1 MAEDDIQNRLR
12 VAPDQLRRHMD
23 PASLTFQTT
32 ADVTPLVGTIGQPRA
47 IDAIE
52 FGLQIDTHG
61 YNLFLSGSTGSG
73 RESTILD
80 YLTELSAQQ
89 RPPSDWI
96 YVHNFADPDQ
106 PRSIELPSGRGVQ
119 FDRDMR
125 EFVVSAQH
133 EIPRAFESE
142 EYERRRRQAL
152 NGLTQQRDSVF
163 ASLQSFAEAHGF
175 TLEMT
180 PAGIVTIPV
189 VNGKPITPEEFE
201 KLPAEQKQSF
211 AEQSEEIQGQIS
223 SSLRE
228 LRQIEKQAAA
238 RVSELD
244 REIAIFVIGPFL
256 EELRERYNLF
266 PKILAYL
273 EELQNDVPAH
283 LHDFAPPPA
292 DQSQAAGS
300 LPAAQLQSQQREEH
314 LARYRV
320 NVLIDNSQTTGA
332 PIVFERNPT
341 YYNLIGRIDYRATF
355 GAMLTDFSQIKPGA
369 LHRANGGFLLLQ
381 AVDVL
386 RSPFA
391 WDALKRSLIC
401 REIRMENLGE
411 QYSTLPTAALRP
423 EPIPLKLK
431 VVLIGPPNLYQSL
444 LTLDEEFPELFK
456 VKADFAPD
464 MEWNDE
470 HVQNYAAFISR
481 HVRDA
486 QLRHF
491 DRGAVARVI
500 EYGSR
505 LREDQRKLSARLL
518 EIANVVTESS
528 YWAKR
533 SGHDPVMASDVD
545 TAIRK
550 RVYRSNL
557 VEERIR
563 EMIDNGTIMI
573 DTAGERVG
581 QVNGLA
587 VLNLGDYEFGQ
598 PSRITAR
605 VSLGRGNIISVERET
620 ELSGAIHS
628 KGVMIL
634 SGYLRGAYGEHIPL
648 AASATITFEQS
659 YSQVDGDSASS
670 TELYALLSALSGLP
684 LRQGVAVTGSV
695 NQYGDVQ
702 AVGGV
707 THKIEGFF
715 TVCKAQGLTGDQG
728 VMIPKSNVPTLM
740 LDEEIVQ
747 AVRDRKFSIWQVS
760 TIDEGI
766 ELLTGVPAGTQ
777 QADGSYPEGTVHRLV
792 EERLR
797 HLAETARAFA
807 APQNGGRD
815 TPPGV
820 AGTNPAAS

>member
-1 MAEDDIQNRLR
+1 MASDDLQTRQR
-12 VAPDQLRRHMD
+12 VAPEQLRRYMD
-23 PASLTFQTT
+23 PKSLTFQTT
-32 ADVTPLVGTIGQPRA
+32 AEVAPLVGTIGQPRA

-80 YLTELSAQQ
+80 YLTELSSQL

-106 PRSIELPSGRGVQ
+106 PRFIELPSGHGVQ
-119 FDRDMR
+119 FDQDMR
-125 EFVVSAQH
+125 EFVISAQR

-163 ASLQSFAEAHGF
+163 SSLQTFAEARGF

-180 PAGIVTIPV
+180 PAGIVTIPAV
-189 VNGKPITPEEFE
+189 DGKPITPEEFE
-201 KLPAEQKQSF
+201 KLPEEKQKSF
-211 AEQSEEIQGQIS
+211 AQQSEEIQAQIAS
-223 SSLRE
+223 ALRE
-228 LRQIEKQAAA
+228 LRQIEKEAAT
-238 RVSELD
+238 RVSELN

-256 EELRERYNLF
+256 EELRERYSLF

-273 EELQNDVPAH
+273 SELQNDVPEH
-283 LHDFAPPPA
+283 LHDFAPAPV
-292 DQSQAAGS
+292 DQSQTAGS
-300 LPAAQLQSQQREEH
+300 LPMAQLQSQQREEH

-320 NVLIDNSQTTGA
+320 NVLIDNSQAKGA
-332 PIVFERNPT
+332 PVVFERNPT
-341 YYNLIGRIDYRATF
+341 YYNLIGRIDYRANF
-355 GAMLTDFSQIKPGA
+355 GSMLTDFSQIKPGA
-369 LHRANGGFLLLQ
+369 MHRANGGFLVLQ
-381 AVDVL
+381 VVDVL

-391 WDALKRSLIC
+391 WDALKRSLIS

-411 QYSTLPTAALRP
+411 QYSALPTAALRP
-423 EPIPLKLK
+423 EPIPLNLK
-431 VVLIGPPNLYQSL
+431 VVLIGPPNLYQAL
-444 LTLDEEFPELFK
+444 LTMDDEFPELFK
-456 VKADFAPD
+456 VKADFASD
-464 MEWNDE
+464 MEWSDE
-470 HVQNYAAFISR
+470 HIHNYAAFISR
-481 HVRDA
+481 HVREA

-491 DRGAVARVI
+491 DRDAVARVI

-518 EIANVVTESS
+518 DIANVVTEAS

-533 SGHDPVMASDVD
+533 EGHDPVMVTDVD
-545 TAIRK
+545 AAIRK

-557 VEERIR
+557 VEERIH

-573 DTAGERVG
+573 GTEGERVG

-605 VSLGRGNIISVERET
+605 VSLGRGNIVSVERET

-634 SGYLRGAYGEHIPL
+634 SGYLRGAYGEHMPL
-648 AASATITFEQS
+648 AVSATITFEQS
-659 YSQVDGDSASS
+659 YGEVDGDSASS

-684 LRQGVAVTGSV
+684 IRQGIAVTGSV

-715 TVCKAQGLTGDQG
+715 AVCKAHGLTGDQG
-728 VMIPKSNVPTLM
+728 VMIPKTNVPTLM
-740 LDEEIVQ
+740 LDEEVVQ
-747 AVRDRKFSIWQVS
+747 AVRDGKFSIWQVS

-777 QADGSYPEGTVHRLV
+777 QEDGSYPEGTVHRMV
-792 EERLR
+792 EDRLL
-797 HLAETARAFA
+797 HLAKTAQAFA
-807 APQNGGRD
+807 APHGETSQ
-815 TPPGV
+815 TPPGI
-820 AGTNPAAS
+820 AGTGSITT